1 MSSNTDINPTE
12 VAARLRDGDNDL
24 YVLDVRNEDDYE
36 EWNIDGSHNVPV
48 YDQLSGGNT
57 IGLEQSLDDVPD
69 DAEVATVCVAGVI
82 SQRAAQVLRNNGY
95 DAKSMQGG
103 MRGWAMVYQAYDVTD
118 SDAVTQIVRPGTGC
132 LSYLVADGGEALVVD
147 PGQHTDVYQNLA
159 DTRDLDIVA
168 VTDTHAHAD
177 HISGGRDLAAAE
189 DVPYYLHDT
198 DARELDRYTAV
209 EDGDVISVGSY
220 DVEILFTPGHTRGS
234 ISFLVGDALL
244 SGDTLFVRSVG
255 RPDLEGGSDVA
266 REGATLLFD
275 SLDRLADLS
284 DDTVVLPGHFS
295 DEEIRPLGATIEHLE
310 ANNELFGMDTKSA
323 FIETILEDLPDTPAN
338 YNRIKRVNTGKERAT
353 AEAETLE
360 LGPNNCAS
368 N

>member
-1 MSSNTDINPTE
+1 MSSNTDISPTE
-12 VAARLRDGDNDL
+12 VAARLRDGDEDL
-24 YVLDVRNEDDYE
+24 YVLDVRNEDEYE

-57 IGLEQSLDDVPD
+57 LGLEHSLDDVPE
-69 DAEVATVCVAGVI
+69 DAEVATVCVAGVV

-95 DAKSMQGG
+95 DAKSMRGG
-103 MRGWAMVYQAYDVTD
+103 MRGWAMVYQAYDVPD
-118 SDAVTQIVRPGTGC
+118 VDGVTQIVRPGTGC
-132 LSYLVADGGEALVVD
+132 LSYVVQDGDEALVVD
-147 PGQHTDVYQNLA
+147 PGQHIQVYQNLA
-159 DTRDLDIVA
+159 ESRDLEIVA
-168 VTDTHAHAD
+168 VADTHAHAD

-189 DVPYYLHDT
+189 DVPYYLHEK

-209 EDGDVISVGSY
+209 EDGDEIAVGER
-220 DVEILFTPGHTRGS
+220 DVDVLFTPGHTRGS
-234 ISFLVGDALL
+234 ISFRVGDAALT
-244 SGDTLFVRSVG
+244 GDTLFVRSVG

-275 SLDRLADLS
+275 SLDRLADLP
-284 DDTVVLPGHFS
+284 DGTVALPGHFS
-295 DEEIRPLGATIEHLE
+295 DEEMRPLAATIGELE
-310 ANNELFGMDTKSA
+310 ANNGLFGVDTKSE
-323 FIETILEDLPDTPAN
+323 FVDTILEDLPDTPAN
-338 YNRIKRVNTGKERAT
+338 YNRIKRVNTGKEQAT